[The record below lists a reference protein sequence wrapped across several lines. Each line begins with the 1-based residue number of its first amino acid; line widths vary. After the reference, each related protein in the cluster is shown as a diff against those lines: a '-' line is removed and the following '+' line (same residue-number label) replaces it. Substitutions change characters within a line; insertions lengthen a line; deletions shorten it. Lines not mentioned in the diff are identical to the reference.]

1 MEPRTQPRNP
11 KGAFVNERTR
21 QLLITLRAA
30 LIMAL
35 NAIDDCLGMPRTIP
49 CRAER
54 RGLRNAQNVLD

>member
-1 MEPRTQPRNP
+1 M
-11 KGAFVNERTR
+11 NERTR

-35 NAIDDCLGMPRTIP
+35 NAIDDALGMPRTIH

-54 RGLRNAQNVLD
+54 RKTLTNVLD